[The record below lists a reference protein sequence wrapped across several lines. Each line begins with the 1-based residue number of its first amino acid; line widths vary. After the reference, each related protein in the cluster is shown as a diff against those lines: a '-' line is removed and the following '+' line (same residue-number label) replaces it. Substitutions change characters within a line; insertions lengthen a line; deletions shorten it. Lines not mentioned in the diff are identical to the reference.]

1 MATGTDSKRS
11 GVITARQVEAAS
23 TRAKASGKDVWLS
36 DPAARGAGRM
46 LVRCRPSGARLISY
60 RYTTSDGRRDTL
72 AIGAYDATG
81 RDGFDLTE
89 ARARVGELLRL
100 HQSGVGD
107 LRAHLDEK
115 DQAERDRRAAEREAA
130 ERAKRDRERGSLRAL
145 IDAYVGTLAGRVS
158 AYDVRNITKLHVI
171 DAFPEI
177 AVMPAAAVKAEQL
190 RDVLARLIEDGK
202 GRTAAKLRAYLRAA
216 YGLAM
221 RASLD
226 PTVPT
231 AFGAFGIEANPLERL
246 PSLAQYSRALDRA
259 LTLPELAAFWKRL
272 KELPVPPASDAVIAA
287 VLLGGQRPAQLVR
300 ITSADVDLTAKTVT
314 IRDIKGRNRAVNPRR
329 HVVPIVQELLPILSA
344 RRASCSCP
352 EAPLFSSTGRVQLRE
367 ETAAEIVREICSAMQ
382 AAGELEAG
390 VFCLRDLRRT
400 AETHLAALGVSRDV
414 RAQLQSHGLG
424 GVQARHYDRHDYQ
437 AEKLAALE
445 SWVRRLEGKPA
456 PVVALTGRQRK
467 AAA

>member
-1 MATGTDSKRS
+1 MATGRDSKRG
-11 GVITARQVEAAS
+11 GVITTKQVEAAS
-23 TRAKASGKDVWLS
+23 AKARASGKDVWLS

-72 AIGAYDATG
+72 AIGAYDPSG
-81 RDGFDLTE
+81 VDGFDLTE

-100 HQSGVGD
+100 HQGGVGD
-107 LRAHLDEK
+107 LRAHLEEK
-115 DQAERDRRAAEREAA
+115 DQSERDRRAAAREAA
-130 ERAKRDRERGSLRAL
+130 ARAKRDRERGSLRAL

-171 DAFPEI
+171 DAFPEL
-177 AVMPAAAVKAEQL
+177 AAMPAAAVKAEQL

-226 PTVPT
+226 PTVPV
-231 AFGAFGIEANPLERL
+231 AFGAFGIETNPLERL

-259 LTLPELAAFWKRL
+259 LTLPELTAFWKRL
-272 KELPVPPASDAVIAA
+272 KESPVSPARDAVIAA

-300 ITSADVDLTAKTVT
+300 ITAADVDLTARTVT
-314 IRDIKGRNRAVNPRR
+314 LRDIKGRNRATNPRR
-329 HVVPIVQELLPILSA
+329 HVVPILDELLPMLSA
-344 RRASCSCP
+344 RRAACASP

-367 ETAAEIVREICSAMQ
+367 ETAAEIVTGLCAAMQ

-390 VFCLRDLRRT
+390 AFCLRDLRRT
-400 AETHLAALGVSRDV
+400 AETHLAALGVSCDV

-445 SWVRRLEGKPA
+445 SWARRLEGKPA
-456 PVVALTGRQRK
+456 PVVTLTGRRRK
-467 AAA
+467 ATA